1 MKFWFQKVYENLQY
15 KIEVYEDIKQSFY
28 DSKFAEEEFI
38 KLDIARY
45 EGKIE
50 AMHDAIEKIKEL
62 EKRYDFSERRKRYE
76 FEKL

>member
-1 MKFWFQKVYENLQY
+1 MKFWFQEVYKNLQY
-15 KIEVYEDIKQSFY
+15 KIETYEEIKQSLL
-28 DSKFAEEEFI
+28 DSEFAEEEFI
-38 KLDIARY
+38 SLDIARY